1 MTQRMRTPLVTAV
14 TAVTS
19 LLLLTGCGTP
29 PWEMEQESESPSS
42 ESSTSE
48 SPSEDPSASETESA
62 SPSPSATPTE
72 APTLV
77 QIVNDLASGSTVRT
91 LTAGASTLTV
101 NYWSDL
107 SMADWTPDASKPV
120 SLSLTAEANE
130 DAPAFLARLQ
140 VTSVARDEMGALVQ
154 QTPDVVDDASVQPGY
169 TIEDP
174 YSYSTTIVVPPLP
187 ATARSVELTFSYEI
201 LVATTPDAEAF
212 SKQTATDKITVAIAA
227 DPSATPSESA
237 GESASESATS

>member
-1 MTQRMRTPLVTAV
+1 MTQRLRTPLVTAV
-14 TAVTS
+14 AAVTS
-19 LLLLTGCGTP
+19 LLLLSGCGTP
-29 PWEMEQESESPSS
+29 PWEMDQESESPSS
-42 ESSTSE
+42 ESSTTE
-48 SPSEDPSASETESA
+48 STTQDPSASETGSE
-62 SPSPSATPTE
+62 SPSASATPTE
-72 APTLV
+72 TPTLV

-107 SMADWTPDASKPV
+107 SMADWKPDASKPV

-130 DAPAFLARLQ
+130 DAPAFLSRLQ
-140 VTSVARDEMGALVQ
+140 VTSVARDETGALVQ

-187 ATARSVELTFSYEI
+187 ETARSVELTFSYEI

-212 SKQTATDKITVAIAA
+212 SKQTAVDKITVAIAA
-227 DPSATPSESA
+227 DPSASSSESSS
-237 GESASESATS
+237 ESASESATS

>member
-1 MTQRMRTPLVTAV
+1 MTQRMRTPFVTAV

-29 PWEMEQESESPSS
+29 PWEQAQDEESPSS
-42 ESSTSE
+42 ESSTTE
-48 SPSEDPSASETESA
+48 SATPDPSASETESE

-72 APTLV
+72 TPTLV

-107 SMADWTPDASKPV
+107 SMTDWKPDASKPV
-120 SLSLTAEANE
+120 SLSMTAEANE
-130 DAPAFLARLQ
+130 DAPAFLSRLQ
-140 VTSVARDEMGALVQ
+140 VTSVARDETGALVQ

-187 ATARSVELTFSYEI
+187 DTARSVELTFSYEI

-212 SKQTATDKITVAIAA
+212 SKQTATDKITVAITP
-227 DPSATPSESA
+227 DPSATPSPS
-237 GESASESATS
+237 ESASESATS